1 MKATL
6 RLFLFPFFLV
16 PLLFLPL
23 TATIAKAQAQS
34 PRPWQQITPASTAE
48 VAANLKSP
56 PREYGAMQQF
66 QSWNGTDP
74 AALRERISRDLDA
87 MEANGI
93 FMINLSPGRRDM
105 ANGEPAYLS
114 PGHMDM
120 VKYIVAELAKRN
132 MRMWIQDE
140 SDYPSGF
147 AGGYISERY
156 PQLGMQDITADI
168 TVHVAP
174 GQTLQMPVPPDTL
187 AIWSTETD
195 QTGAIKQVIP
205 IPVPADL
212 QLKYLTPAEG
222 TTPNEPRYSWQV
234 TFLRHVYLSSP
245 TRNDNRA
252 DGTRAK
258 DATYT
263 IIDYLDPKA
272 TDAFL
277 HTVHETYYNAVGDQ
291 FGKIV
296 MGTFGDE
303 PDYSSG
309 IPWTPKLLEEFKA
322 AKGYDL
328 APYLPSWFDRMPIKG
343 ADLARADYYD
353 VWSNIFKDSFF
364 GEQANWAKAHNVEYL
379 VHLNH
384 EETMISLERSEGD
397 YFRDE
402 RYVQVPGIDN
412 LSQLIPSAVHRP
424 DGTWNINNNFPKLAS
439 SDAHLF
445 GHPKV
450 WAEEGGGTGIDGK
463 YQMDFQLVRGVT
475 TLALRVPWQQRGG
488 PGAATG
494 GTTPA
499 AATAPLVQPQAKLIA
514 MYGNRGGYLMSIG
527 RPAAQVGLYHP
538 GNTIWMGGTAAQEA
552 DQSTTKLGWQLFEH
566 QIDWDYFDEQ
576 SLSSVATISNGGF
589 TNLSGQTYKAIV
601 FPSMTVITRTGLARL
616 QEFVKAGGKVIF
628 VGKTPSLILDKTFM
642 DAKDKPDLS
651 FATLIEPSG
660 DITAA
665 VLAALPTPDV
675 KLDSEFQRLT
685 YTHRKFTDGDM
696 YYFFN
701 ESDKAESR
709 MATIA
714 GHGTAQDWDLATGE
728 IHPMTAAKAAGDT
741 VTVPLSLGPYEA
753 KVIVVG
759 PLPKGVAAAPVPSFV
774 SGDTLMALSG
784 DWKLD
789 LNGKQLTTALK
800 PWEDL
805 GTKSFAGPA
814 TYTMQFTSATA
825 APKGKRV
832 YLEIAD
838 VHDCAKVTLNGKDV
852 GAKAWQPYRWD
863 VTDALKKGANNL
875 VIEAY
880 ALQEGGRGGAGG
892 APPAAGAAPAAAT
905 PALATLPAGGGAP
918 AGAPAPAAGGGRGG
932 RGGRGGGA
940 AGAVAAAGAPGAPGA
955 PAAGAPPAG
964 MGMGG
969 GRGAAPA
976 APPTSGLLGS
986 VKLVVY

>member
-6 RLFLFPFFLV
+6 RYFLV
-16 PLLFLPL
+16 PLLLLPVL
-23 TATIAKAQAQS
+23 FIPNTATVAKAQAQAQS
-34 PRPWQQITPASTAE
+34 PRPWQQVTPASTAE

-66 QSWNGTDP
+66 QSWNAANAMERLPNIPYDP
-74 AALRERISRDLDA
+74 AEVRARISRDLDA

-93 FMINLSPGRRDM
+93 FMINYSPGRRDM

-174 GQTLQMPVPPDTL
+174 GQTLQMPVPADTL

-222 TTPNEPRYSWQV
+222 TTPNEPRYTWQV

-245 TRNDNRA
+245 TRNFNRA

-258 DATYT
+258 DATYS

-322 AKGYDL
+322 QKGYDL
-328 APYLPSWFDRMPIKG
+328 APYLPSWFDRAPIKG
-343 ADLARADYYD
+343 SDLARADYYD
-353 VWSNIFKDSFF
+353 VWSSIFQNSFF

-384 EETMISLERSEGD
+384 EETMQALERSEGD

-402 RYVQVPGIDN
+402 RYVEVPGIDN

-488 PGAATG
+488 TGAA
-494 GTTPA
+494 A
-499 AATAPLVQPQAKLIA
+499 AATAPVVQPQAKLIA

-538 GNTIWMGGTAAQEA
+538 GNTIWMGGSAAQEA

-566 QIDWDYFDEQ
+566 QVDWDYFDEQ
-576 SLSSVATISNGGF
+576 SLSSVATLENGGF
-589 TNLSGQTYKAIV
+589 KNLSGQTYKAIV
-601 FPSMTVITRTGLARL
+601 FPSMTIITRTGLARL
-616 QEFVKAGGKVIF
+616 QEFAKAGGKVIF

-665 VLAALPTPDV
+665 VLAALPKPDV
-675 KLDSEFQRLT
+675 KLDAAFQRLT
-685 YTHRKFTDGDM
+685 YTHRQFTDGYM
-696 YYFFN
+696 YFFFN
-701 ESDKAESR
+701 ESNKAESR
-709 MATIA
+709 VATLA

-728 IHPMTAAKAAGDT
+728 IHPLSAAKAAGDT

-759 PLPKGVAAAPVPSFV
+759 PLAKGVAAAPEPSFV
-774 SGDTLMALSG
+774 SGTTLMALDG

-789 LNGKQLTTALK
+789 LNGKQMTTALK
-800 PWEDL
+800 PWEEL
-805 GTKSFAGPA
+805 GTARFAGPA
-814 TYTMQFTSATA
+814 TYTMQFTAA
-825 APKGKRV
+825 KAPKGKRV
-832 YLEIAD
+832 FLEIAD
-838 VHDCAKVTLNGKDV
+838 VHDYAKVTLNGKEV

-863 VTDALKKGANNL
+863 VTDALKKGSNDL
-875 VIEAY
+875 KIEVN
-880 ALQEGGRGGAGG
+880 ALGAEQRPG
-892 APPAAGAAPAAAT
+892 APPAAVPAAGAGAAPAG
-905 PALATLPAGGGAP
+905 AGVA
-918 AGAPAPAAGGGRGG
+918 
-932 RGGRGGGA
+932 GA
-940 AGAVAAAGAPGAPGA
+940 AGAAGARRRPAGAAGAGAPGAAGA

-964 MGMGG
+964 VGG
-969 GRGAAPA
+969 AGRATTPPP
-976 APPTSGLLGS
+976 PPTSGLLGS